1 MENDYSFKLEKLKT
15 NFVNLILFSKKLD
28 AEKDLIRHKLQH
40 FKETHHNLSK
50 TNNKQIFLFC
60 LDSFLFQYKM
70 FNMEITN
77 LDKMHTMIKNR
88 LYCDYYKL
96 YKMIAKY
103 INSNIDDFQI
113 DLQQMPVVPV
123 YKDLEPMH
131 DYGYNNVELIH
142 NSLLDCIKKICV
154 IYLQKQEQIN
164 DCEMNTKVG
173 YGISNFISTMN
184 HESDILQGKIDLYI
198 NYVSFFNVSQ
208 IKYMKR
214 LYLVYDEF
222 DKQLQ
227 SIINN
232 DESLSFEEIIN
243 KSDDTSLLIDQFND
257 TIPLSDENTEQ
268 NKENNIQSENLN
280 NHENV
285 SEKQEQNSFVE
296 LNEET
301 VPVFTSLDNL
311 EQKQEEK

>member
-1 MENDYSFKLEKLKT
+1 M
-15 NFVNLILFSKKLD
+15 
-28 AEKDLIRHKLQH
+28 
-40 FKETHHNLSK
+40 
-50 TNNKQIFLFC
+50 
-60 LDSFLFQYKM
+60 
-70 FNMEITN
+70 
-77 LDKMHTMIKNR
+77 
-88 LYCDYYKL
+88 
-96 YKMIAKY
+96 
-103 INSNIDDFQI
+103 
-113 DLQQMPVVPV
+113 
-123 YKDLEPMH
+123 
-131 DYGYNNVELIH
+131 ELIH